1 MRQNHSVVFL
11 CTGEGEHTPE
21 LDTSYLCASPS
32 WAAVEAAVAEL
43 CHLEKLPLFFSQV
56 LGEHGHPLSPVAT
69 TAINIL
75 NADLWRSWGFV
86 PDFALGHSIG
96 EVAAAYIAGVLTLRE
111 ALSAAHQLG
120 DAGSV
125 LSGGMLH
132 TVIPRSHL
140 ELRDET
146 ERRDGSCVHLLGA
159 SIATPNSLS
168 IAAINCEESCGGKER
183 CGGERCEKCGV
194 SVALSGPMPHVD
206 AWLLRDARAKRLK
219 PERPWHH
226 PAYQSTAG
234 CAMVTGSSSLGW
246 TDGGRKGAQGGG
258 GGGSGGGGGGG
269 GGSGGVTFVSATTG
283 TDLTRFDDGHWGDW
297 LTRPVQFS
305 AAVRHMARL
314 AQRRGTVAVSG
325 PPTLV
330 TIEMGCHPVLSGL
343 TSTVLAADGARVL
356 AQAASMRRGFGA
368 GFAEQERARL
378 QKQLDGR

>member
-1 MRQNHSVVFL
+1 MVQDYSVVFL
-11 CTGEGEHTPE
+11 CTGEGEHSPE
-21 LDTSYLCASPS
+21 IDTSHLAKSPS

-43 CHLEKLPLFFSQV
+43 CHLDKLTVFFAQV

-75 NADLWRSWGFV
+75 NADLWRSWGFA

-96 EVAAAYIAGVLTLRE
+96 EVAAAYIAGVMTLRE
-111 ALSAAHQLG
+111 ALRAAHQLG

-140 ELRDET
+140 ELRNET
-146 ERRDGSCVHLLGA
+146 ERRDGTCVHLLGE

-168 IAAINCEESCGGKER
+168 IAAINCEVGADA
-183 CGGERCEKCGV
+183 V

-206 AWLLRDARAKRLK
+206 AWLLRDKHAKRLK

-234 CAMVTGSSSLGW
+234 CAMVTGCSSIGRAAG
-246 TDGGRKGAQGGG
+246 DRKGAQGGG
-258 GGGSGGGGGGG
+258 G
-269 GGSGGVTFVSATTG
+269 GGVTFVSATTG
-283 TDLTRFDDGHWGDW
+283 TDLTRFGAAHWGDW

-305 AAVRHMARL
+305 AAVRHMGRL

-330 TIEMGCHPVLSGL
+330 TIEMGCHPTLSGL
-343 TSTVLAADGARVL
+343 TSAVLAADGARVL
-356 AQAASMRRGFGA
+356 AQAASMRRGLQVAG